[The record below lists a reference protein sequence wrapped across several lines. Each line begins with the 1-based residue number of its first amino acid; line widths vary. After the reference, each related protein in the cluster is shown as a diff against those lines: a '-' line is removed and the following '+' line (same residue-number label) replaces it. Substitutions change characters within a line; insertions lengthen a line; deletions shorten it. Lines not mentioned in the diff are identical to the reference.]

1 MSGCATTPDD
11 PTQPVLRLRL
21 VGRGDDAMRME
32 KRLRCAGRALGAR
45 VVIEWEARQHGG
57 PVVYYGDEVVADR
70 LLRTE
75 ALETLLRPLLKHAGI
90 TPDCH

>member
-11 PTQPVLRLRL
+11 PALPVLRLRL

-45 VVIEWEARQHGG
+45 VMIDWEARQHGG
-57 PVVYYGDEVVADR
+57 PVVYHGNDIVTDR

-75 ALETLLRPLLKHAGI
+75 ALETLLRPLLERVGT
-90 TPDCH
+90 TPDRC

>member
-11 PTQPVLRLRL
+11 PALPVLRLRL
-21 VGRGDDAMRME
+21 VGRGDEAMRME

-45 VVIEWEARQHGG
+45 VVIDWEARQHGG
-57 PVVYYGDEVVADR
+57 PIVYHGDDIVTDR

-75 ALETLLRPLLKHAGI
+75 ALEALLRPLLEHPGI